1 MARDGRSS
9 LHWELKNCGC
19 GCSNIVLP
27 EDRVNVGGLRVLPA
41 RIFLP
46 LKPAMVRIVEFDDE
60 PVDRLSLLLHINEN
74 PTTSIGETIQRVD
87 VVHKDNFCV

>member
-1 MARDGRSS
+1 MD
-9 LHWELKNCGC
+9 W
-19 GCSNIVLP
+19 
-27 EDRVNVGGLRVLPA
+27 VNVGCLGVSVARV
-41 RIFLP
+41 FLS
-46 LKPAMVRIVEFDDE
+46 LEASMVRIVEFDDE